1 MQACSHESMGAKQ
14 ENNLH
19 YPHYTIVRKPSPV
32 KQLTQCLAHS
42 TYSITLISPVE
53 MVLSSLNTSV
63 TYGLKGTFDYI
74 FFPWVFLLTIFNFFI
89 VVQLQLSPFSSPYSP
104 LPYLPPIFNLYL
116 ICVCVCEKERE
127 REREGNID
135 LLFYLFMHSLVDSC
149 MCPDLG
155 WKPQLWCTGT
165 MLQPT

>member
-74 FFPWVFLLTIFNFFI
+74 FFPWVFLLTIFNFFYCCSI
-89 VVQLQLSPFSSPYSP
+89 TVVPILLPLLSPP
-104 LPYLPPIFNLYL
+104 LPTPHIQSLFDL
-116 ICVCVCEKERE
+116 CVCVCVCVRKRE
-127 REREGNID
+127 RERRK
-135 LLFYLFMHSLVDSC
+135 H
-149 MCPDLG
+149 
-155 WKPQLWCTGT
+155 
-165 MLQPT
+165 